1 MIGLRWMV
9 GLVVLWSASCANA
22 TWESYE
28 DAPTGSNTQWY
39 GNGVSVWWTSK
50 GIEKYQEQGLLLLQQ
65 QYGAGIETSIPT
77 VDDPSHV
84 PPLSFSGSDDSVI
97 IRPTGIQFDLTGGD
111 NNIGLAVN
119 FDTTVWLVDVI
130 GLPKPCNATATIH
143 SIVVD
148 VVLVPGRDMAGHI
161 TLNTDPNHLT
171 LNVGPPQILF
181 APECVGVEQQG
192 LAFLIEQSL
201 MDQLSDVL
209 IGQPTFVAGL
219 ESVASQMLGIAVTKR
234 LRAVESRAPLG
245 AGQLQV
251 TLQAMSAD
259 GSEPVVLV
267 SSNQVVIPLGA
278 AVQMQASHC
287 GTKATSESPQP
298 PSMAP
303 PVLALGEL
311 ESDVVVALRMDL
323 LEHLFAALGPTGMW
337 CMNNGFDQTISL
349 RLEDVSSALANDVM
363 SVFAGNEPVSVQAEL
378 RGAPPSIVWKDH
390 SEGDVV
396 VDMSFPAVS
405 LSLFVRLWD
414 VDWLLMH
421 ETLDVALTGYKV
433 ALEPSGPP
441 ALRLVDGTI
450 SVKNPD
456 GVLDG
461 QFVEQVVRAVSKDY
475 LVLPLPDLIPYRL
488 SKGRVIRHGDF
499 LLLQMDLDDSVLPA
513 LTTQASAVH
522 VDRSG
527 NALQPKNGGCS
538 STRVGQPSAGWICMC
553 VLALLVFIRRRF
565 AHGVGSSHTVTMAG
579 KSLCRCHLGVANH

>member
-1 MIGLRWMV
+1 MNGLRWMV

-28 DAPTGSNTQWY
+28 DSPTGSNTQWY

-50 GIEKYQEQGLLLLQQ
+50 GIEKYQEQGLALLQQ

-84 PPLSFSGSDDSVI
+84 PPLSFSGAGDLVI
-97 IRPTGIQFDLTGGD
+97 VRPKGIQFDLKGGD
-111 NNIGLAVN
+111 NTIGMVVD
-119 FDTTVWLVDVI
+119 FDTTVWLVDVM

-143 SIVVD
+143 SIAVVA
-148 VVLVPGRDMAGHI
+148 VLVPGRDLAGHI
-161 TLNTDPNHLT
+161 TLNVDPNHLT
-171 LNVGPPQILF
+171 LNVSPPQILF
-181 APECVGVEQQG
+181 APECVGVEKQG
-192 LAFLIEQSL
+192 LAFLMEQSL
-201 MDQLSDVL
+201 MDQLSAVL

-219 ESVASQMLGIAVTKR
+219 ESVGSQMFGMAVTQR

-278 AVQMQASHC
+278 AVQMRASDC
-287 GTKATSESPQP
+287 GTQETSVSPTP

-303 PVLALGEL
+303 PALALDEL

-337 CMNNGFDQTISL
+337 CMNSGFDQTITL
-349 RLEDVSSALANDVM
+349 RLEDISSALANDVL
-363 SVFAGNEPVSVQAEL
+363 SVFAGNEPVSIQAEL
-378 RGAPPSIVWKDH
+378 RGAPPSIVWKEN

-396 VDMSFPAVS
+396 VDMSFPAVA
-405 LSLFVRLWD
+405 LSLFVRLWN

-421 ETLDVALTGYKV
+421 ETVDVELTGYKV
-433 ALEPSGPP
+433 ALESSGPL
-441 ALRLVDGTI
+441 ALRLVDGTV
-450 SVKNPD
+450 SVKSLD
-456 GVLDG
+456 GVLDE
-461 QFVEQVVRAVSKDY
+461 QFAEQVVRAVSTDY
-475 LVLPLPDLIPYRL
+475 LVLNLPELVPYRL

-499 LLLQMDLDDSVLPA
+499 LLLQMDLDDKMLPT

-522 VDRSG
+522 LDPVGDSMPPQ
-527 NALQPKNGGCS
+527 NAGCS
-538 STRVGQPSAGWICMC
+538 STGVSRPPAGWICLC
-553 VLALLVFIRRRF
+553 VLAVFAFIRRRF
-565 AHGVGSSHTVTMAG
+565 AYGVGS
-579 KSLCRCHLGVANH
+579 R